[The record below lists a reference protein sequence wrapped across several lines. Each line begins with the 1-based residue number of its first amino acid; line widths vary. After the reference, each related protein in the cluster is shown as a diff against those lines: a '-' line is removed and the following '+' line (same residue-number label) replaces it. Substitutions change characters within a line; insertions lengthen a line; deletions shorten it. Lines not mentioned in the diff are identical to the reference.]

1 MSNALYFS
9 NYIVPRKRFGY
20 DWWWKAPVESYND
33 DDWTANDE
41 KVTHGVYIRNFYHKL
56 KNIVNSKGF
65 TIENEKQFKR
75 EISIF
80 IYKLSNE
87 NLK

>member
-9 NYIVPRKRFGY
+9 NYIVPRKRFDY
-20 DWWWKAPVESYND
+20 DWWWKAPVESYD
-33 DDWTANDE
+33 EADWTVNDE
-41 KVTHGVYIRNFYHKL
+41 KITHGVYIRNFYYKL

-75 EISIF
+75 EISMF

-87 NLK
+87 ELK